1 MASYIAIGNAQAA
14 LWVTL
19 LLMGTFALC
28 LALTFFSLKVSQSLS
43 AYLEV
48 SSTASESNQVSPSI
62 NDEA

>member
-1 MASYIAIGNAQAA
+1 LASYIAIGNSQAA

-19 LLMGTFALC
+19 LLIGIFVFC
-28 LALTFFSLKVSQSLS
+28 LALTFFSLKVSQRLS

-48 SSTASESNQVSPSI
+48 SGESNQVSPSI